1 MFFSRK
7 NAHVRLAQVEIG
19 LVEVEGAAAR
29 PARRAKR
36 ASLSRV
42 ERSETRVPRAR
53 EKNSIFF
60 APAIG

>member
-7 NAHVRLAQVEIG
+7 NAHVRLAQVE
-19 LVEVEGAAAR
+19 VVVSRVWSAAAR
-29 PARRAKR
+29 LARRAKR